1 MSVDFNLPTMG
12 GRKPQKYYGWWVV
25 VASAVCLFTAYGFGF
40 YPLTVA
46 FKDIQGEFEV
56 SRGMLSGAIA
66 IFGIITAIGFLFAG
80 RFCDKFGAPRVMRVS
95 VPLVGLGIILV
106 GLTQNV
112 VQLYAAFAIYSVGL
126 SGVSLVPINVL
137 VSMWFGDKR
146 GRAVGLLSAGVSLG
160 GFGGPLV
167 SSFLLTRF
175 GWRPMFWVLGL
186 AAWGLLVPLVVWIM
200 KTPPR
205 ATNSGTACVDP
216 SSINTKIRSF
226 SFGASFTLR
235 QALGTSTF
243 WLQSSALFL
252 VSSVWVAVLS
262 HTPNLLRDG
271 GLSPGRAALGLGLAS
286 AMGIWAKPLSG
297 FLSDRLS
304 RVGLFLGFVLF
315 QAVGVFLLT
324 RAQGGA
330 SAFLAL
336 IILGIG
342 GGGAVPLR
350 PLLTS
355 QFFGNLQFGAVFG
368 ALELAYALGGA
379 IGPLVAGWVYD
390 QTGSYL
396 MAFFLF
402 LAAYVVAIGSYCI
415 AYYTRPKSKV
425 AVQNP

>member
-1 MSVDFNLPTMG
+1 M
-12 GRKPQKYYGWWVV
+12 
-25 VASAVCLFTAYGFGF
+25 
-40 YPLTVA
+40 TVA
-46 FKDIQGEFEV
+46 FKDIQAEFEV
-56 SRGMLSGAIA
+56 SRTILSGIIA
-66 IFGIITAIGFLFAG
+66 IFGIITAIGFLLAG
-80 RFCDKFGAPRVMRVS
+80 RFCDRFGAPRVMRFS
-95 VPLVGLGIILV
+95 VPLVGLGIVLV

-112 VQLYAAFAIYSVGL
+112 VQLYVAFAIYSVGL

-137 VSMWFGDKR
+137 VSTWFGDKR

-167 SSFLLTRF
+167 SGFLLTLF

-186 AAWGLLVPLVVWIM
+186 TAWGLLIPLVAWIM
-200 KTPPR
+200 KTPVRTANSGAAGVDR
-205 ATNSGTACVDP
+205 ATTNTRTAALP
-216 SSINTKIRSF
+216 
-226 SFGASFTLR
+226 FGGSFTLR
-235 QALGTSTF
+235 QVLGTHTF
-243 WLQSSALFL
+243 WLQASALFL
-252 VSSVWVAVLS
+252 VSSVWVGVLS

-271 GLSPGRAALGLGLAS
+271 GLSPSQAALGLGLTS

-304 RVGLFLGFVLF
+304 RVALFVGFLLF
-315 QAVGVFLLT
+315 QAAGVFLLT
-324 RAQGGA
+324 RMQSDA

-355 QFFGNLQFGAVFG
+355 QFFGNQQFGAVFG
-368 ALELAYALGGA
+368 ALEFAYALGGA
-379 IGPLVAGWVYD
+379 AGPLVAGWVYD

-396 MAFFLF
+396 VAFLLF

-415 AYYTRPKSKV
+415 AYYLRPKSTV
-425 AVQNP
+425 AVQDP